1 MGKSCA
7 GNEYYKDDE
16 ISVEE
21 IKAVNGTVKCKEA
34 VGPKDAPME
43 LMEQDRSLYI
53 FISNI
58 SSFKET
64 AEKRLVNI
72 VLVSLQM
79 QSSVSQIV
87 PLEGTGNKI
96 KQNIISQLSKLCAE
110 TYCEFEIH

>member
-43 LMEQDRSLYI
+43 LMEQDSSLYI

-64 AEKRLVNI
+64 AEKRLVYLFHCKCSP
-72 VLVSLQM
+72 VFPRLCPWKEQ
-79 QSSVSQIV
+79 
-87 PLEGTGNKI
+87 EI
-96 KQNIISQLSKLCAE
+96 K
-110 TYCEFEIH
+110 